1 MPPSLE
7 SEQTLRPRLQKDSAG
22 RLIWIDESGVEH
34 AGAYIVRAYPLTA
47 PDENISVMSAQG
59 TEIHFFPSMSAV
71 PQSSRAPI
79 EEALAAREFMPVILR
94 IKKISRNWV
103 PSVWDIDTDRG
114 ATRLKLDSEEDIRRI
129 GQDKLIVRDSRGISF
144 SINDYQAMDHRSRRM
159 LDRFL

>member
-1 MPPSLE
+1 MSSSFEL
-7 SEQTLRPRLQKDSAG
+7 EQTLRPRLEKDSAG

-59 TEIHFFPSMSAV
+59 TEIRFFPSMSAV
-71 PQSSRAPI
+71 PQSSRPRL
-79 EEALAAREFMPVILR
+79 EEALAAREFMPAIIR
-94 IKKISRNWV
+94 IKRISRIWV

-114 ATRLKLDSEEDIRRI
+114 PTQLKLDSEEDIRRI
-129 GQDKLIVRDSRGISF
+129 GQDKLIVRDSRGIWF
-144 SINDYQAMDHRSRRM
+144 SIKDYRAMDHRSRRM